1 MSFTWYVVG
10 VAILVLVSLVI
21 GYLLGLIDGGRAVC
35 GTLRLDHSDPEE
47 PPYLFLELKGHTI
60 DDIIK
65 QEYITLAVKREDFLP
80 RK

>member
-10 VAILVLVSLVI
+10 VAILMLVSQI
-21 GYLLGLIDGGRAVC
+21 TGYLLGLKDGHNVF

-47 PPYLFLELKGHTI
+47 PPYLFLELEGHTI